1 MLTTKKADK
10 HNFVPVAKSLRVERM
25 ACLSVWRTGEICMYK
40 RCLTKFL
47 LMSLILV
54 TSWICL
60 KELQI
65 NRIAATQA
73 FRMEYL
79 TATEEESRKS
89 FLEVVACV
97 ASGQRVVDY
106 EVLEQTKKYQLSEQD
121 YDALLRIVEAEAGG
135 EDEDGKLLVANVV
148 LNRVNNESFPDTV
161 TEVVMQKEQGVAQ
174 FSPTVDGRF
183 QNVKVSQETYEAVER
198 ALYGEDIS
206 QGALYFCARK
216 KADSTKVK
224 WFDQKL
230 TKLFSYG
237 NHESLMVL

>member
-1 MLTTKKADK
+1 
-10 HNFVPVAKSLRVERM
+10 
-25 ACLSVWRTGEICMYK
+25 MYK

-183 QNVKVSQETYEAVER
+183 QDVKVSQETYEAVER

-237 NHESLMVL
+237 NHEFFL